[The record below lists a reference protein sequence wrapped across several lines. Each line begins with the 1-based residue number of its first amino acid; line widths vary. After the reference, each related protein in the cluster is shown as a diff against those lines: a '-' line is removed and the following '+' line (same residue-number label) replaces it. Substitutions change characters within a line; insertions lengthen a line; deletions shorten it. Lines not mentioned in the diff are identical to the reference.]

1 MDLVGS
7 YLSNTNAFCALS
19 WVSDSDQLRDPLEV
33 RTTAST
39 MDEGGVH
46 RGECPQLVSG
56 VMLGGAFG
64 LEAWS
69 LESCI
74 VSGNGS
80 GN

>member
-1 MDLVGS
+1 
-7 YLSNTNAFCALS
+7 
-19 WVSDSDQLRDPLEV
+19 
-33 RTTAST
+33 